1 VKERVRGSR
10 FQTALTAFSG
20 IFVVGLSAITGPLIG
35 RSLGA
40 AGKGDLAAVTV
51 PPEMF
56 GYLLAFGLPVA
67 TLYYA
72 DRYTTKQLIMST
84 WVFSVIVGGLAV
96 AGLWFLIPGYLH
108 GHNHEDVPWLRAY
121 LVVMITY
128 IPVSAS
134 VELLRH
140 RQSLVAYNALRA
152 TFVLTVN
159 TCAIVL
165 LAIIGRLDLTTA
177 IEAAIGSQVV
187 WHLTVLIYCRAWPS
201 RAFQRSVLLTQLG
214 YGSRLVLGSL
224 SEVVVARLDQLLLIG
239 LVSSSELG
247 IYTVAATAA
256 GVSGPAAWGIA
267 LALFP
272 RIRRAESE
280 MEARRAT
287 REAVKWTVL
296 SSVTVAVVVAAAAP
310 EILPLLFGNQF
321 RGALHPLWIML
332 PGQVALDLGNVISQ
346 KLMADNSPGDLSKAY
361 VFAAVVTVVGLTLT
375 VAHWGVI
382 AAAVVTSVSEFCYF
396 GYLWWKLRRNYR
408 RPATMPT
415 SAPADAP
422 VQGGAADLIAGVAFP
437 EPGPIGPTSRGALPG
452 SEL

>member
-1 VKERVRGSR
+1 VKKRVRGSR

-84 WVFSVIVGGLAV
+84 WVFSLIVGGMV
-96 AGLWFLIPGYLH
+96 VTGLWWLIPSYLH

-121 LVVMITY
+121 LVVMTSY
-128 IPVSAS
+128 VPVSAS

-152 TFVLTVN
+152 TFVLTIN
-159 TCAIVL
+159 TGAIVL
-165 LAIIGRLDLTTA
+165 LAIVGRLDLTTA

-187 WHLTVLIYCRAWPS
+187 WHLTVLIYCRAWPNRS
-201 RAFQRSVLLTQLG
+201 FQRRVLQTQLG

-239 LVSSSELG
+239 LVSPSELG

-272 RIRRAESE
+272 RIRRADSE
-280 MEARRAT
+280 KDARRAT
-287 REAVKWTVL
+287 KEAVKWAVL
-296 SSVTVAVVVAAAAP
+296 SSATIAVLVAATAP
-310 EILPLLFGNQF
+310 KVLPLLFGSQF

-346 KLMADNSPGDLSKAY
+346 KLMADNTPGDLSKAY
-361 VFAAVVTVVGLTLT
+361 AFAAVVTVVGLTLT

-382 AAAVVTSVSEFCYF
+382 AAAVVTSVSEFCYLGF
-396 GYLWWKLRRNYR
+396 LAWKLYRNYR
-408 RPATMPT
+408 RPVTVPS
-415 SAPADAP
+415 SAPVEAP
-422 VQGGAADLIAGVAFP
+422 LQGGAADLIAGAAFP
-437 EPGPIGPTSRGALPG
+437 EPGPIGPTSRGPVPG
-452 SEL
+452 DEL